1 MTVATA
7 AAMVGVLAPIVGAD
21 PLPAETDGKT
31 AAVGR
36 FDVAKRDMDE
46 RGGAAQT
53 ASQPASE
60 TASQPA
66 PRADN
71 AAALGSGSRVPPPDA
86 ADPAPAGPVRSEGS
100 GPAEQPAST
109 TTSGDSDRLP
119 AADSLPHTASGEEGD
134 AYTPGGHAGGEEHD
148 AYSPGG
154 EEDAYSSGSGEDDAY
169 GSQEPSCPPEPT
181 PTPHPTPTPSEPT
194 PTPTAPTPRPT
205 ELTPTPTHPTPHP
218 TDPTPT
224 PTAPTPHPTPT
235 PSEPTPTPTA
245 PTPRPTELTP
255 TPTHPTPH
263 PTPSPSHPG
272 ELPGTG
278 AKGGEWILGSIA
290 AALVAAGGSV
300 LVATRRAQRR
310 H

>member
-1 MTVATA
+1 MRAAVTVATA

-31 AAVGR
+31 AAVSR
-36 FDVAKRDMDE
+36 SNVAERDMGE
-46 RGGAAQT
+46 RTGAAA

-60 TASQPA
+60 AAAQSA

-71 AAALGSGSRVPPPDA
+71 AVAPGGGSRVPSSDT
-86 ADPAPAGPVRSEGS
+86 ADPAPAAPARSEGS

-109 TTSGDSDRLP
+109 TTSGDNDRLP
-119 AADSLPHTASGEEGD
+119 AVDWLPQTSGGHTGGDTHAPGGEEGGG
-134 AYTPGGHAGGEEHD
+134 YSPGGHA
-148 AYSPGG
+148 GG
-154 EEDAYSSGSGEDDAY
+154 EEDAYSSGGGEDDAY
-169 GSQEPSCPPEPT
+169 GDGDDDAYGGEEPSCPPEPT
-181 PTPHPTPTPSEPT
+181 PTPPSPTPTPTPPEPTPTPSEPT
-194 PTPTAPTPRPT
+194 PTPT
-205 ELTPTPTHPTPHP
+205 
-218 TDPTPT
+218 
-224 PTAPTPHPTPT
+224 
-235 PSEPTPTPTA
+235 
-245 PTPRPTELTP
+245 
-255 TPTHPTPH
+255 H

-300 LVATRRAQRR
+300 LVATRRARRR